1 MNKLLNQY
9 TIMLRGFAIP
19 SDGDI
24 SDIVNSRKL
33 GKALSRNN
41 KWLNVSSFFL
51 RGLLT
56 RY

>member
-1 MNKLLNQY
+1 
-9 TIMLRGFAIP
+9 MLRGFAIP

-41 KWLNVSSFFL
+41 KWLNVSSFFK
-51 RGLLT
+51 GFTYTLLG
-56 RY
+56 YA